1 MEEHK
6 GTVITLSSLW
16 NIVVKR
22 WLILLLALV
31 VGAAAGVF
39 TSYMT
44 YKAVYTTEIVYLVG
58 YEGEF
63 GSSSDLTNANNAYI
77 VIARVL
83 PNCVTVVS
91 QNKYYKTLADNFNT
105 TDSESK
111 GKITLTA
118 DMVKSALSYSY
129 TETTTEIHVDV
140 KTLNAQLSY
149 DIANAVVATFD
160 DYVKENYPLTATST
174 LSCTLINIPEKAINP
189 SNSRGL
195 VGMTIGFG
203 LGALALT
210 YILFL
215 LIVIADDR
223 IKCENDITSR
233 YKTPVIASIP
243 KYEHANDFSVV
254 ESFRTLAV
262 GAKFVLPK
270 TDKGNVICVT
280 SACPAEG
287 KTTVA
292 VNYAKACAN
301 TGAKVVVIDCDLRR
315 PMLLETLGV
324 GHSSGLSEYL
334 SGSTTFEN
342 IVKRDV
348 VNNMDVIGCGKIV
361 PNPIVVFNSKAFRS
375 MLEKLSNEYD
385 LVVLDTPPLDVV
397 SDALTIL
404 PNTDGALV
412 VTSEGVCTNKAL
424 ARLMQNVSLSGS
436 AVIGFVYNGVKVKS
450 KDKYYGYGI

>member
-22 WLILLLALV
+22 WIILLLALIV
-31 VGAAAGVF
+31 GVGAGVL

-44 YKAVYTTEIVYLVG
+44 YKAIYTTEIVYLVG

-105 TDSESK
+105 TESESK
-111 GKITLTA
+111 GKINLTA
-118 DMVKSALSYSY
+118 DNVKASLSYSY

-140 KTLNAQLSY
+140 KTYNAQLSY
-149 DIANAVVATFD
+149 DIAKAVVATFD
-160 DYVKENYPLTATST
+160 DYVRENYPLTATST
-174 LSCTLINIPEKAINP
+174 LSCRLINIPEKATNP
-189 SNSRGL
+189 SNSRGTA
-195 VGMTIGFG
+195 GMAIGFG
-203 LGALALT
+203 LGAFALV
-210 YILFL
+210 YIVFL
-215 LIVIADDR
+215 LIMVADDR
-223 IKCENDITSR
+223 IKSENDITSR
-233 YKTPVIASIP
+233 YKTPVISSIP
-243 KYEHANDFSVV
+243 KFEHANDFSVI

-262 GAKFVLPK
+262 GAKFVLPE
-270 TDKGNVICVT
+270 TAKGNVICVT

-292 VNYAKACAN
+292 INYAKACA
-301 TGAKVVVIDCDLRR
+301 TMGAKVVVIDCDLRR

-324 GHSSGLSEYL
+324 GHLSGLSEYL
-334 SGSTTFEN
+334 SGSATFEN
-342 IVKRDV
+342 IVKKDV

-361 PNPIVVFNSKAFRS
+361 PNPIVVFNSKAFKA
-375 MLEKLSNEYD
+375 LIDKLSNEYD
-385 LVVLDTPPLDVV
+385 LVILDTPPLDVV

-412 VTSEGVCTNKAL
+412 VTSEGICTNKAL
-424 ARLMQNVSLSGS
+424 ARVMQNISLSGS
-436 AVIGFVYNGVKVKS
+436 TAIGFVYNGVKVKS
-450 KDKYYGYGI
+450 KDKYYGYGV